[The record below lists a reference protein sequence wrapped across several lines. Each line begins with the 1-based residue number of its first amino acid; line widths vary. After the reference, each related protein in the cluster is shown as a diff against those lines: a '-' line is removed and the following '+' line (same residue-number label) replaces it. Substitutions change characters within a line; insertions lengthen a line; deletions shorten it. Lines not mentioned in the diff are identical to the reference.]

1 MGILEQLVNESRI
14 QLLRFRHEFS
24 DIGRDICRRP
34 NRGSR
39 HRNSAEDFSR
49 KVRGQLSLLREHS
62 QTIEAGPTTTAVNVI
77 WRQRRSPIFLDCGML
92 EPPSAWQSLEPS
104 AAVWL
109 IELQERF
116 ALVTASRSA
125 ILMHIAK
132 QQERNPMTMRPDP
145 TLSCGCHR
153 THHCEARPHGPP

>member
-1 MGILEQLVNESRI
+1 
-14 QLLRFRHEFS
+14 
-24 DIGRDICRRP
+24 
-34 NRGSR
+34 
-39 HRNSAEDFSR
+39 
-49 KVRGQLSLLREHS
+49 
-62 QTIEAGPTTTAVNVI
+62 
-77 WRQRRSPIFLDCGML
+77 ML

-145 TLSCGCHR
+145 TFLVDA
-153 THHCEARPHGPP
+153 TELTIAKLGPMGRLKR